1 MQNTGEYARSPHGR
15 PWAPNAPALR
25 GRTTAGN
32 GRIDGAMMSFPLGSL
47 IWDGTQ
53 DPMVRTLDA
62 AWRLH
67 HAIGQE
73 APVWVDDTDGVHT
86 HALAE
91 SLRTGRAP
99 YLFLPEVEEW
109 EHGGMDDWHWLHTP
123 GCERLLMAPIP
134 HGDTPRQAAD
144 RLVRDTGEDPVRA
157 AARMGVLMHCAHIA
171 RHHPRVWALAVLQ
184 TRTMQYVS
192 DGRWDPV
199 CEDVAHGFESM
210 LAVPGWLYPGS
221 GPHTVFALAQCT
233 ARPDRPGRWGVRE
246 AVVFGRRVVL
256 PGECWGRLDV
266 LGLRGLFE
274 PVDEPEF

>member
-1 MQNTGEYARSPHGR
+1 
-15 PWAPNAPALR
+15 
-25 GRTTAGN
+25 
-32 GRIDGAMMSFPLGSL
+32 MMSFPLGSL

-67 HAIGQE
+67 LAIGQE

-109 EHGGMDDWHWLHTP
+109 EHGGMDDWQWLHTP

-134 HGDTPRQAAD
+134 DGDTPRQAAD

-184 TRTMQYVS
+184 TRTTQYVS

-256 PGECWGRLDV
+256 PGECWDRLDV

-274 PVDEPEF
+274 PVNEPEF

>member
-1 MQNTGEYARSPHGR
+1 
-15 PWAPNAPALR
+15 
-25 GRTTAGN
+25 
-32 GRIDGAMMSFPLGSL
+32 MSFPLGSL

-73 APVWVDDTDGVHT
+73 APVWVDDTDGMHT

-99 YLFLPEVEEW
+99 YLFLPEAEEW
-109 EHGGMDDWHWLHTP
+109 EHGGMDDWQWLHTP
-123 GCERLLMAPIP
+123 GCERLLMLPIP
-134 HGDTPRQAAD
+134 SGDTPRQAAD

-171 RHHPRVWALAVLQ
+171 RHHPHVWALAVLQ
-184 TRTMQYVS
+184 TRTTQYVS

-246 AVVFGRRVVL
+246 VVVFGRRVVL

>member
-1 MQNTGEYARSPHGR
+1 
-15 PWAPNAPALR
+15 
-25 GRTTAGN
+25 
-32 GRIDGAMMSFPLGSL
+32 MMSFPLGSL

-67 HAIGQE
+67 LAIGQE

-109 EHGGMDDWHWLHTP
+109 EHGGMDDWQWLHTP

-144 RLVRDTGEDPVRA
+144 RLVAHTREDPVRA

-184 TRTMQYVS
+184 TRTTQYVP

-256 PGECWGRLDV
+256 PGECWDRLDV

>member
-1 MQNTGEYARSPHGR
+1 
-15 PWAPNAPALR
+15 
-25 GRTTAGN
+25 
-32 GRIDGAMMSFPLGSL
+32 MMSFPLGSL
-47 IWDGTQ
+47 TWDGTQ

-99 YLFLPEVEEW
+99 YLFLPEAEEW
-109 EHGGMDDWHWLHTP
+109 EHGGMDDWQWLHTP
-123 GCERLLMAPIP
+123 GRERLLMAPIP
-134 HGDTPRQAAD
+134 SGDTPRQAAD
-144 RLVRDTGEDPVRA
+144 RLVRDTGENPVRA

-171 RHHPRVWALAVLQ
+171 RHHPHVWALAVLQ
-184 TRTMQYVS
+184 TRTTQYVP

-210 LAVPGWLYPGS
+210 LAV
-221 GPHTVFALAQCT
+221 F
-233 ARPDRPGRWGVRE
+233 
-246 AVVFGRRVVL
+246 
-256 PGECWGRLDV
+256 
-266 LGLRGLFE
+266 
-274 PVDEPEF
+274 

>member
-1 MQNTGEYARSPHGR
+1 
-15 PWAPNAPALR
+15 
-25 GRTTAGN
+25 
-32 GRIDGAMMSFPLGSL
+32 MMSFPLGSL

-99 YLFLPEVEEW
+99 YLFLPEAEEW
-109 EHGGMDDWHWLHTP
+109 EHGGMDDWQWLHTP
-123 GCERLLMAPIP
+123 GRERLLMAPIP

-157 AARMGVLMHCAHIA
+157 AARTGVLMHCAHIA

-184 TRTMQYVS
+184 TRTTQYVP

-221 GPHTVFALAQCT
+221 GPHTVFALAQCM
-233 ARPDRPGRWGVRE
+233 ARPDRPGRWGARE

-256 PGECWGRLDV
+256 PGECWDRLDV